1 MTCPDHIDNTQVD
14 PDGNSSLGRRQM
26 SKYTRLIAALSLAFA
41 AAACGDNGSDDTLA
55 MDTTLNRDLELANV
69 DTGAQPSLTDAPMEA
84 EPSPAAPAPR
94 TTTTQPRTTTR
105 TPARTTTPRPTTT
118 TTTQPRTTPS
128 GNTATTGTG
137 TAEREMGT
145 IAAGSTVSLSSST
158 RVCTNTHKVGDRFTA
173 TVRQSVTGSNG
184 AVIPAGA
191 TATVEITS
199 LRRSNNV
206 NDPIVVGVAIRSV
219 SFGGRTY
226 AVSGTTS
233 SAQVDRV
240 RSSTTRDDVKKVA
253 TGAAIGA
260 IAGQILGR
268 DTRGTVTGAA
278 AGAAVGA
285 GAAVATANYEGC
297 IPTGGAIT
305 VSLNNSVQ
313 VHT

>member
-1 MTCPDHIDNTQVD
+1 M
-14 PDGNSSLGRRQM
+14 L
-26 SKYTRLIAALSLAFA
+26 KYTRLFAALSLIFVV
-41 AAACGDNGSDDTLA
+41 AACGDDGRDDTLA
-55 MDTTLNRDLELANV
+55 TDTTLNRDLELANV
-69 DTGAQPSLTDAPMEA
+69 DTGVQPALTDVPSAA
-84 EPSPAAPAPR
+84 EPAPAAPAPR
-94 TTTTQPRTTTR
+94 TTTPQPRTTTR
-105 TPARTTTPRPTTT
+105 TTPRPTTT
-118 TTTQPRTTPS
+118 STAPRTTPS

-137 TAEREMGT
+137 TAERAMGT

-199 LRRSNNV
+199 LRRSDNV
-206 NDPIVVGVAIRSV
+206 NDPIVVGVAIRSI

>member
-1 MTCPDHIDNTQVD
+1 
-14 PDGNSSLGRRQM
+14 
-26 SKYTRLIAALSLAFA
+26 
-41 AAACGDNGSDDTLA
+41 
-55 MDTTLNRDLELANV
+55 
-69 DTGAQPSLTDAPMEA
+69 
-84 EPSPAAPAPR
+84 
-94 TTTTQPRTTTR
+94 
-105 TPARTTTPRPTTT
+105 
-118 TTTQPRTTPS
+118 
-128 GNTATTGTG
+128 
-137 TAEREMGT
+137 MGT

-173 TVRQSVTGSNG
+173 TVRNSVTGSNG

-199 LRRSNNV
+199 LRRSNNA

-268 DTRGTVTGAA
+268 DTRATVTGAA

-297 IPTGGAIT
+297 IPTGGNIT
-305 VSLNNSVQ
+305 VSLDNSVQ

>member
-1 MTCPDHIDNTQVD
+1 
-14 PDGNSSLGRRQM
+14 M
-26 SKYTRLIAALSLAFA
+26 SKYTRLFAALFLTSAI
-41 AAACGDNGSDDTLA
+41 AACGDKDRGDTLA
-55 MDTTLNRDLELANV
+55 TDTTLNRDLELANV
-69 DTGAQPSLTDAPMEA
+69 DTGVQPSLTDVPAAA
-84 EPSPAAPAPR
+84 EPAPVAAAPV
-94 TTTTQPRTTTR
+94 TTP
-105 TPARTTTPRPTTT
+105 RTTTPRTTAPRTTAPTTT
-118 TTTQPRTTPS
+118 STAPRTTSS
-128 GNTATTGTG
+128 GNVATRGTG
-137 TAEREMGT
+137 TAERSMGT

-173 TVRQSVTGSNG
+173 TVRNSVTGSNG

-199 LRRSNNV
+199 LRRSNNAS
-206 NDPIVVGVAIRSV
+206 DPIVVGVAIRSV

-305 VSLNNSVQ
+305 VSLNNSVE

>member
-1 MTCPDHIDNTQVD
+1 M
-14 PDGNSSLGRRQM
+14 L
-26 SKYTRLIAALSLAFA
+26 KYTRLFAALCVAMA
-41 AAACGDNGSDDTLA
+41 VAACGDDRKDDTLA

-69 DTGAQPSLTDAPMEA
+69 DTGAQPSLTDVPAQA
-84 EPSPAAPAPR
+84 EPAPAAPAPAPQA
-94 TTTTQPRTTTR
+94 TATQPRTTSR
-105 TPARTTTPRPTTT
+105 TAARTTTPRPTAPTRT

-128 GNTATTGTG
+128 GNTATAGTG
-137 TAEREMGT
+137 TAERAMGT

-199 LRRSNNV
+199 LRRSNNA
-206 NDPIVVGVAIRSV
+206 NDPIVVGVAIRSI

>member
-1 MTCPDHIDNTQVD
+1 M
-14 PDGNSSLGRRQM
+14 L
-26 SKYTRLIAALSLAFA
+26 KYIRLFAALSLTFTV
-41 AAACGDNGSDDTLA
+41 AAACGDDNKGDTLA
-55 MDTTLNRDLELANV
+55 TDTTLNRDLELANV
-69 DTGAQPSLTDAPMEA
+69 DTGAQPSLTDVPASA
-84 EPSPAAPAPR
+84 EPAPAMDAPVAAPR
-94 TTTTQPRTTTR
+94 TVTPTRTTPR
-105 TPARTTTPRPTTT
+105 QPSRTTAAPRPTTT
-118 TTTQPRTTPS
+118 SSAPRTTSSAPRTTSS
-128 GNTATTGTG
+128 GNTSTSGTG
-137 TAEREMGT
+137 SAEGAMGT
-145 IAAGSTVSLSSST
+145 IASGTAVSLSSST

-173 TVRQSVTGSNG
+173 TVRQSITGSNG

-191 TATVEITS
+191 TATVEVTS

-206 NDPIVVGVAIRSV
+206 NDPIVVGVAIRSI

-233 SAQVDRV
+233 DAQVDRV
-240 RSSTTRDDVKKVA
+240 RSSTTGKDVRKVA

-268 DTRGTVTGAA
+268 DTRATVTGAA

-305 VSLNNSVQ
+305 ISLNDSVQ

>member
-1 MTCPDHIDNTQVD
+1 
-14 PDGNSSLGRRQM
+14 M
-26 SKYTRLIAALSLAFA
+26 SKCTRLIAALSLAFA
-41 AAACGDNGSDDTLA
+41 AAACGDDRSGDTLA

-69 DTGAQPSLTDAPMEA
+69 DTGAQPSLTDVPAEA
-84 EPSPAAPAPR
+84 EPAPR
-94 TTTTQPRTTTR
+94 TTATQPRTTSR
-105 TPARTTTPRPTTT
+105 TPARTTPRPTTAA
-118 TTTQPRTTPS
+118 TQPRTTS

-199 LRRSNNV
+199 LRRSDNV
-206 NDPIVVGVAIRSV
+206 NDPIVVGVAIRSI

-297 IPTGGAIT
+297 IPTGGAIA
-305 VSLNNSVQ
+305 VSLDNSVQ

>member
-1 MTCPDHIDNTQVD
+1 
-14 PDGNSSLGRRQM
+14 M
-26 SKYTRLIAALSLAFA
+26 SKYIRLFAALSLAFA
-41 AAACGDNGSDDTLA
+41 AAACGDSKDDTLA
-55 MDTTLNRDLELANV
+55 LDTTLNRDLELANV
-69 DTGAQPSLTDAPMEA
+69 DTGAQPSLTDVPADV
-84 EPSPAAPAPR
+84 EPAPAAPAPR
-94 TTTTQPRTTTR
+94 TATTQPRTTTR
-105 TPARTTTPRPTTT
+105 TPARATTPRPTTT
-118 TTTQPRTTPS
+118 TTQPRTTSS
-128 GNTATTGTG
+128 GNTAAAGTG

-158 RVCTNTHKVGDRFTA
+158 RICTNTHRVGDRFTA

-199 LRRSNNV
+199 LRRSNNA
-206 NDPIVVGVAIRSV
+206 NDPIVVGVAIRSI

>member
-1 MTCPDHIDNTQVD
+1 M
-14 PDGNSSLGRRQM
+14 L
-26 SKYTRLIAALSLAFA
+26 KYTRLFATLCLAVAAV
-41 AAACGDNGSDDTLA
+41 ACGDDDNAGDTLA
-55 MDTTLNRDLELANV
+55 TDTTLNRDLELANV
-69 DTGAQPSLTDAPMEA
+69 DTGAQPALTDVPAASEA
-84 EPSPAAPAPR
+84 EPVAAAPATPAPR
-94 TTTTQPRTTTR
+94 TTTRARTTTR
-105 TPARTTTPRPTTT
+105 TPTRTTTAPRPTPESTA
-118 TTTQPRTTPS
+118 PRTTPS
-128 GNTATTGTG
+128 GNTSTAGTG
-137 TAEREMGT
+137 AAERSMGT

-191 TATVEITS
+191 TATVEVTS
-199 LRRSNNV
+199 LRRSENANS
-206 NDPIVVGVAIRSV
+206 PIVVGVAIRSI

-226 AVSGTTS
+226 AVSGNTS

-268 DTRGTVTGAA
+268 DTRATVTGAA

-285 GAAVATANYEGC
+285 GAAVATGNYEGC

-305 VSLNNSVQ
+305 VSLNDSVE

>member
-1 MTCPDHIDNTQVD
+1 M
-14 PDGNSSLGRRQM
+14 L
-26 SKYTRLIAALSLAFA
+26 KYTRLFAALSLALVV
-41 AAACGDNGSDDTLA
+41 AACGDDRSDDTLA
-55 MDTTLNRDLELANV
+55 LDTTLNRDLELANV
-69 DTGAQPSLTDAPMEA
+69 DTGAQPSLTDVPAAA
-84 EPSPAAPAPR
+84 EPTPAAPAPR

-105 TPARTTTPRPTTT
+105 TPARTTTPRQTTT
-118 TTTQPRTTPS
+118 STQPRTTPS
-128 GNTATTGTG
+128 GNTATAGTG

-191 TATVEITS
+191 TATVEITT
-199 LRRSNNV
+199 LRRSDNA
-206 NDPIVVGVAIRSV
+206 NDPIVVGVAIRSI

-268 DTRGTVTGAA
+268 DTRATVTGAA

-305 VSLNNSVQ
+305 VSLSNSVQ

>member
-1 MTCPDHIDNTQVD
+1 M
-14 PDGNSSLGRRQM
+14 L
-26 SKYTRLIAALSLAFA
+26 KYTRLFAALSLTFA
-41 AAACGDNGSDDTLA
+41 IAACGDDRKGDTLA
-55 MDTTLNRDLELANV
+55 TDTTLNRDLELANV
-69 DTGAQPSLTDAPMEA
+69 DTGVQPALTDVPSAA

-94 TTTTQPRTTTR
+94 TTTQPRTTTR
-105 TPARTTTPRPTTT
+105 APARTTPRSTTT
-118 TTTQPRTTPS
+118 GTAPRTTTS
-128 GNTATTGTG
+128 GNVSTPGTG
-137 TAEREMGT
+137 TAERSMGT

-173 TVRQSVTGSNG
+173 TVRNSVTGSNG

-206 NDPIVVGVAIRSV
+206 NDPIVVGVAIRSI

-268 DTRGTVTGAA
+268 DTRATVTGAA

-285 GAAVATANYEGC
+285 GAAVATANFEGC

-305 VSLNNSVQ
+305 VSLNNSVE

>member
-1 MTCPDHIDNTQVD
+1 
-14 PDGNSSLGRRQM
+14 M
-26 SKYTRLIAALSLAFA
+26 SKYTRLFAALSLAFA
-41 AAACGDNGSDDTLA
+41 AAACGDDKRDDTLA
-55 MDTTLNRDLELANV
+55 LDTTLNRDLELANV
-69 DTGAQPSLTDAPMEA
+69 DTGAQPSLTDVPA
-84 EPSPAAPAPR
+84 EVEPAATAPAPR
-94 TTTTQPRTTTR
+94 ATTTQPRTTTR
-105 TPARTTTPRPTTT
+105 PPARTTTTRPTTT
-118 TTTQPRTTPS
+118 STQPRTTPS

-137 TAEREMGT
+137 RAEREMGT

-206 NDPIVVGVAIRSV
+206 NDPIVVGVAIRSI

-297 IPTGGAIT
+297 IPTGGGIT
-305 VSLNNSVQ
+305 VSLNNSVE

>member
-1 MTCPDHIDNTQVD
+1 M
-14 PDGNSSLGRRQM
+14 L
-26 SKYTRLIAALSLAFA
+26 KYTRLVAALSLTFA
-41 AAACGDNGSDDTLA
+41 IAACGDDDNRGDALA
-55 MDTTLNRDLELANV
+55 TDTTLNRDLELANV
-69 DTGAQPSLTDAPMEA
+69 DTGAQPSLTDVPAGA
-84 EPSPAAPAPR
+84 EPAPVAAAPATTPR
-94 TTTTQPRTTTR
+94 AATQPRSTAR
-105 TPARTTTPRPTTT
+105 TPARTTTASRPAGTSSE
-118 TTTQPRTTPS
+118 PRTTTS
-128 GNTATTGTG
+128 GNVSAPGTG
-137 TAEREMGT
+137 TAERSMGT

-191 TATVEITS
+191 TATVEVTS
-199 LRRSNNV
+199 LRRSDNV
-206 NDPIVVGVAIRSV
+206 NDPIVVGVAIRSI

-268 DTRGTVTGAA
+268 DTRATVTGAA

-285 GAAVATANYEGC
+285 GAAAATGNYEGC
-297 IPTGGAIT
+297 IPTGGAIA
-305 VSLNNSVQ
+305 VSLSNSVQ

>member
-1 MTCPDHIDNTQVD
+1 M
-14 PDGNSSLGRRQM
+14 L
-26 SKYTRLIAALSLAFA
+26 KYTRLFAALSLTLAL
-41 AAACGDNGSDDTLA
+41 AACGDSDRGDTLA
-55 MDTTLNRDLELANV
+55 TDTTLNRDLELANV
-69 DTGAQPSLTDAPMEA
+69 DTTAQPSLTDVPAA
-84 EPSPAAPAPR
+84 EEPAPAAPVPATRTAAPARATATRPPARTTAAPRPTTTSTAPR
-94 TTTTQPRTTTR
+94 TTT
-105 TPARTTTPRPTTT
+105 
-118 TTTQPRTTPS
+118 S
-128 GNTATTGTG
+128 GNVATSGTG
-137 TAEREMGT
+137 TAERSMGT
-145 IAAGSTVSLSSST
+145 IAAGSTVNLSSST
-158 RVCTNTHKVGDRFTA
+158 RVCTNTHRVGDRFTA
-173 TVRQSVTGSNG
+173 TVRNSVTGSNG

-199 LRRSNNV
+199 LRRSENANS
-206 NDPIVVGVAIRSV
+206 PIVVGVAIRSV

-268 DTRGTVTGAA
+268 DTRATVTGAA

-285 GAAVATANYEGC
+285 GAAVATGNYEGC
-297 IPTGGAIT
+297 IPTGGSIT
-305 VSLNNSVQ
+305 VSLDNSVQ

>member
-1 MTCPDHIDNTQVD
+1 
-14 PDGNSSLGRRQM
+14 M

-41 AAACGDNGSDDTLA
+41 AAACGDDGSGDTLA
-55 MDTTLNRDLELANV
+55 VDTTLNRDLELANV
-69 DTGAQPSLTDAPMEA
+69 DTGAQPSLTDVPADA
-84 EPSPAAPAPR
+84 EPAPAAPAPR
-94 TTTTQPRTTTR
+94 TTATQPRTTTR
-105 TPARTTTPRPTTT
+105 TPARTTTPTTT
-118 TTTQPRTTPS
+118 STQPRTTPS

-158 RVCTNTHKVGDRFTA
+158 RVCTNTHRVGDRFTA

-199 LRRSNNV
+199 LRRSDNV

>member
-1 MTCPDHIDNTQVD
+1 M
-14 PDGNSSLGRRQM
+14 L
-26 SKYTRLIAALSLAFA
+26 KYTRLFAALSLTLVV
-41 AAACGDNGSDDTLA
+41 AACGDKSGDTLA
-55 MDTTLNRDLELANV
+55 TDTTLNRDLELANV
-69 DTGAQPSLTDAPMEA
+69 DTGLQPSLTDVPAAA
-84 EPSPAAPAPR
+84 EPAPVGTAPAARA
-94 TTTTQPRTTTR
+94 T
-105 TPARTTTPRPTTT
+105 TPARTTTAPRPTTT
-118 TTTQPRTTPS
+118 STAPRTTTS
-128 GNTATTGTG
+128 GNTSTAGSG

-145 IAAGSTVSLSSST
+145 IASGSTVSLSSST

-191 TATVEITS
+191 TATVEVTS
-199 LRRSNNV
+199 LRRSDNV
-206 NDPIVVGVAIRSV
+206 NDPIVVGVAIRSI

-240 RSSTTRDDVKKVA
+240 RSSTTRDDVRKVA

-268 DTRGTVTGAA
+268 DTRATVTGAA

-285 GAAVATANYEGC
+285 GAAVATGNYEGC

-305 VSLNNSVQ
+305 VSLSNSVQ

>member
-1 MTCPDHIDNTQVD
+1 M
-14 PDGNSSLGRRQM
+14 L
-26 SKYTRLIAALSLAFA
+26 KYTRLFAALSLTLV
-41 AAACGDNGSDDTLA
+41 AAACGDEKRGDTLA

-69 DTGAQPSLTDAPMEA
+69 DTGAQPSLTDVPAEA
-84 EPSPAAPAPR
+84 EPVPAAPAPEPR
-94 TTTTQPRTTTR
+94 TTATQPRTTTR
-105 TPARTTTPRPTTT
+105 TPVRTTTPRSTTPAPRPTT
-118 TTTQPRTTPS
+118 RTTPS
-128 GNTATTGTG
+128 GNTATAGTG

-199 LRRSNNV
+199 LRRSDNA
-206 NDPIVVGVAIRSV
+206 NDPIVVGVAIRSI

-297 IPTGGAIT
+297 IPTGGSIT

>member
-1 MTCPDHIDNTQVD
+1 M
-14 PDGNSSLGRRQM
+14 L
-26 SKYTRLIAALSLAFA
+26 KYIRLFAALSLTFA
-41 AAACGDNGSDDTLA
+41 VAAACGDDNKGDTLA
-55 MDTTLNRDLELANV
+55 TDTTLNRDLELANV
-69 DTGAQPSLTDAPMEA
+69 DTGAQPALTDVPASA
-84 EPSPAAPAPR
+84 EPAPAVDAPVAAPR
-94 TTTTQPRTTTR
+94 TVTPTRTTPRQPTR
-105 TPARTTTPRPTTT
+105 TTAAPRPTTT
-118 TTTQPRTTPS
+118 SSAPRTTSS
-128 GNTATTGTG
+128 GNTSTSGTG
-137 TAEREMGT
+137 SAEGSMGT
-145 IAAGSTVSLSSST
+145 IASGTAVSLSSST

-173 TVRQSVTGSNG
+173 TVRQSITGSNG

-191 TATVEITS
+191 TATVEVTS

-206 NDPIVVGVAIRSV
+206 NDPIVVGVAIRSI

-233 SAQVDRV
+233 DAQVDRV
-240 RSSTTRDDVKKVA
+240 RSSTTGKDVRKVA

-268 DTRGTVTGAA
+268 DTRATVTGAA

-305 VSLNNSVQ
+305 ISLNNSVQ

>member
-1 MTCPDHIDNTQVD
+1 M
-14 PDGNSSLGRRQM
+14 
-26 SKYTRLIAALSLAFA
+26 KYTRLFAALSLTFVV
-41 AAACGDNGSDDTLA
+41 AACGDDSRDDTLA
-55 MDTTLNRDLELANV
+55 TDTTLNRDLELANV
-69 DTGAQPSLTDAPMEA
+69 DTGVQPALTDVPSAA
-84 EPSPAAPAPR
+84 EPAPAAPAPR

-105 TPARTTTPRPTTT
+105 TTPRPTTT
-118 TTTQPRTTPS
+118 STAPRTTSS
-128 GNTATTGTG
+128 GNVSTAGTG
-137 TAEREMGT
+137 TAERSMGT

-199 LRRSNNV
+199 LHRSDNV
-206 NDPIVVGVAIRSV
+206 NDPIVVGVAIRSI

>member
-1 MTCPDHIDNTQVD
+1 M
-14 PDGNSSLGRRQM
+14 L
-26 SKYTRLIAALSLAFA
+26 KYTRLFAALSLTLVV
-41 AAACGDNGSDDTLA
+41 AACGDDKKGDTLA
-55 MDTTLNRDLELANV
+55 TDTTLNRDLELANV
-69 DTGAQPSLTDAPMEA
+69 DTGVQPSLTDVPAAA
-84 EPSPAAPAPR
+84 EPATTPVRTAPARTTTAPRPTTTSSAPR
-94 TTTTQPRTTTR
+94 TTT
-105 TPARTTTPRPTTT
+105 
-118 TTTQPRTTPS
+118 S
-128 GNTATTGTG
+128 GNTSTAGSG
-137 TAEREMGT
+137 TAERQMGT
-145 IAAGSTVSLSSST
+145 IASGSTVSLSSST

-191 TATVEITS
+191 TATVEVTS
-199 LRRSNNV
+199 LRRSDNV
-206 NDPIVVGVAIRSV
+206 NDPIVVGVAIRSI

-240 RSSTTRDDVKKVA
+240 RSSTTRDDVRKVA

-268 DTRGTVTGAA
+268 DTRATVTGAA

-285 GAAVATANYEGC
+285 GAAAATGNYEGC

-305 VSLNNSVQ
+305 VLLSNSVQ

>member
-1 MTCPDHIDNTQVD
+1 M
-14 PDGNSSLGRRQM
+14 L
-26 SKYTRLIAALSLAFA
+26 KYTRLIAALSLAFA
-41 AAACGDNGSDDTLA
+41 AAACGDDAGSGDTLA
-55 MDTTLNRDLELANV
+55 MDTTLNRDLQLANV
-69 DTGAQPSLTDAPMEA
+69 DTGAQPSLTDVPAEA
-84 EPSPAAPAPR
+84 EPAPAAPAPAPR

-105 TPARTTTPRPTTT
+105 TPARTTPRPAPATSE
-118 TTTQPRTTPS
+118 PRTTPS

-199 LRRSNNV
+199 LRRSENA

>member
-1 MTCPDHIDNTQVD
+1 M
-14 PDGNSSLGRRQM
+14 L
-26 SKYTRLIAALSLAFA
+26 KYTRLFAALSLTLVV
-41 AAACGDNGSDDTLA
+41 AACGDKSGDTLA
-55 MDTTLNRDLELANV
+55 TDTTLNRDLELANV
-69 DTGAQPSLTDAPMEA
+69 DTGLQPSLTDVPAAA
-84 EPSPAAPAPR
+84 EPAPVAAAPAAR
-94 TTTTQPRTTTR
+94 AT
-105 TPARTTTPRPTTT
+105 TPARTTTAPRPTTT
-118 TTTQPRTTPS
+118 STAPRTTTS
-128 GNTATTGTG
+128 GNTSTAGSG

-145 IAAGSTVSLSSST
+145 IASGSTVSLSSST

-191 TATVEITS
+191 TATVEVTS
-199 LRRSNNV
+199 LRRSDNV
-206 NDPIVVGVAIRSV
+206 NDPIVVGVAIRSI

-240 RSSTTRDDVKKVA
+240 RSSTTRDDVRKVA

-268 DTRGTVTGAA
+268 DTRATVTGAA

-285 GAAVATANYEGC
+285 GAAVATGNYEGC

-305 VSLNNSVQ
+305 VSLSNSVQ

>member
-1 MTCPDHIDNTQVD
+1 
-14 PDGNSSLGRRQM
+14 M
-26 SKYTRLIAALSLAFA
+26 SKYTRLFAALFLTSAI
-41 AAACGDNGSDDTLA
+41 AACGDNDRGDTLA
-55 MDTTLNRDLELANV
+55 TDTTLNRDLELANV
-69 DTGAQPSLTDAPMEA
+69 DTGAQPSLTDVPAAA
-84 EPSPAAPAPR
+84 EPAPAAAAPATTPRATTPTRTAPR
-94 TTTTQPRTTTR
+94 TTTTR
-105 TPARTTTPRPTTT
+105 AAPRPTTT
-118 TTTQPRTTPS
+118 STAPTTTSS
-128 GNTATTGTG
+128 GNVATRGTG
-137 TAEREMGT
+137 TAERSMGT

-173 TVRQSVTGSNG
+173 TVRNSVTGSNG

-199 LRRSNNV
+199 LRRSNNA

-226 AVSGTTS
+226 AVSGTTTT
-233 SAQVDRV
+233 AQVDRV

-297 IPTGGAIT
+297 IPTGGNIT
-305 VSLNNSVQ
+305 VSLNNSVE

>member
-1 MTCPDHIDNTQVD
+1 
-14 PDGNSSLGRRQM
+14 M
-26 SKYTRLIAALSLAFA
+26 SKYTRLFAALFLTSVI
-41 AAACGDNGSDDTLA
+41 AACGDNDRGDTLA
-55 MDTTLNRDLELANV
+55 TDTTLNRDLELANV
-69 DTGAQPSLTDAPMEA
+69 DTGAQPSLTDVPAAA
-84 EPSPAAPAPR
+84 EPAPAEPAPATTPRATTPTR
-94 TTTTQPRTTTR
+94 TTPRTTTR
-105 TPARTTTPRPTTT
+105 PAPQPTTT
-118 TTTQPRTTPS
+118 STAPRTTSS
-128 GNTATTGTG
+128 GNVATRGTG
-137 TAEREMGT
+137 TAERSMGT

-173 TVRQSVTGSNG
+173 TVRNSVTGTNG

-199 LRRSNNV
+199 LRRSNNA

-226 AVSGTTS
+226 AVSGTTTT
-233 SAQVDRV
+233 AQVDRV

-268 DTRGTVTGAA
+268 DTRATVTGAA

-285 GAAVATANYEGC
+285 GAAVATGNYEGC
-297 IPTGGAIT
+297 IPTGGNIS
-305 VSLNNSVQ
+305 VSLDNSVQ

>member
-1 MTCPDHIDNTQVD
+1 M
-14 PDGNSSLGRRQM
+14 L
-26 SKYTRLIAALSLAFA
+26 KYTRLFAALSLTFVV
-41 AAACGDNGSDDTLA
+41 AACGDRGRDDTLA
-55 MDTTLNRDLELANV
+55 TDTTLNRDLELANV
-69 DTGAQPSLTDAPMEA
+69 DTGVQPALTDVPSAA
-84 EPSPAAPAPR
+84 EPAPAAPAPR

-105 TPARTTTPRPTTT
+105 TPARTTPRPTTT
-118 TTTQPRTTPS
+118 STAPRTTAS
-128 GNTATTGTG
+128 GNTATRGTG

-206 NDPIVVGVAIRSV
+206 NDPIVVGVAIRSI

>member
-1 MTCPDHIDNTQVD
+1 M
-14 PDGNSSLGRRQM
+14 L
-26 SKYTRLIAALSLAFA
+26 KYTRLFAALSLTLVV
-41 AAACGDNGSDDTLA
+41 AACGDDKKGDTLA
-55 MDTTLNRDLELANV
+55 TDTTLNRDLELANV
-69 DTGAQPSLTDAPMEA
+69 DTGVQPSLTDVPAAA
-84 EPSPAAPAPR
+84 EPAPVAAAPAPR
-94 TTTTQPRTTTR
+94 ATTPVRTA
-105 TPARTTTPRPTTT
+105 PARTTTAPRPTTT
-118 TTTQPRTTPS
+118 SSAPRTTTS
-128 GNTATTGTG
+128 GNTSTAGSG
-137 TAEREMGT
+137 TAERQMGT
-145 IAAGSTVSLSSST
+145 IASGSTVSLSSST

-191 TATVEITS
+191 TATVEVTS
-199 LRRSNNV
+199 LHRSDNV
-206 NDPIVVGVAIRSV
+206 NDPIVVGVAIRSI

-240 RSSTTRDDVKKVA
+240 RSSTTRDDVRKVA

-268 DTRGTVTGAA
+268 DTRATVTGAA

-285 GAAVATANYEGC
+285 GAAAATGNYEGC

-305 VSLNNSVQ
+305 VSLSNSVQ

>member
-1 MTCPDHIDNTQVD
+1 
-14 PDGNSSLGRRQM
+14 M
-26 SKYTRLIAALSLAFA
+26 SKYTRLITALSLAFA
-41 AAACGDNGSDDTLA
+41 AAACGDDRSGDTLA

-69 DTGAQPSLTDAPMEA
+69 DTGAQPSLTDVPADA
-84 EPSPAAPAPR
+84 ESDPAATAPR
-94 TTTTQPRTTTR
+94 TATTQPRTTTR
-105 TPARTTTPRPTTT
+105 TPARTTPRPTT

-191 TATVEITS
+191 TATVEITA
-199 LRRSNNV
+199 LRRSDNV
-206 NDPIVVGVAIRSV
+206 NDPIVVGVAIRSI

-297 IPTGGAIT
+297 IPTGGAIA
-305 VSLNNSVQ
+305 VSLDNSVQ

>member
-1 MTCPDHIDNTQVD
+1 M
-14 PDGNSSLGRRQM
+14 L
-26 SKYTRLIAALSLAFA
+26 KYIRLFAALSLTFA
-41 AAACGDNGSDDTLA
+41 VAAACGDDNKGDTLA
-55 MDTTLNRDLELANV
+55 TDTTLNRDLELANV
-69 DTGAQPSLTDAPMEA
+69 DTAAQPSLTDVPASA
-84 EPSPAAPAPR
+84 EPAPGMDAPVTSPVAAPR
-94 TTTTQPRTTTR
+94 TVTPTRTTPRQPTR
-105 TPARTTTPRPTTT
+105 TTAAPRPTTT
-118 TTTQPRTTPS
+118 SSAPRTTSS
-128 GNTATTGTG
+128 GNTSTSGTG
-137 TAEREMGT
+137 SAEGAMGT
-145 IAAGSTVSLSSST
+145 IASGTAVSLSSST

-173 TVRQSVTGSNG
+173 TVRQSITGSNG

-191 TATVEITS
+191 TATVEVTS

-206 NDPIVVGVAIRSV
+206 NDPIVVGVAIRSI

-233 SAQVDRV
+233 DAQVDRV
-240 RSSTTRDDVKKVA
+240 RSSTTGQDARKVA

-268 DTRGTVTGAA
+268 DTRATVTGAA

-305 VSLNNSVQ
+305 ISLNNSVQ

>member
-1 MTCPDHIDNTQVD
+1 M
-14 PDGNSSLGRRQM
+14 L
-26 SKYTRLIAALSLAFA
+26 KYTRLFA
-41 AAACGDNGSDDTLA
+41 AISLTFLVAACGDDKSADTLA
-55 MDTTLNRDLELANV
+55 LDTTLNRDLELANV
-69 DTGAQPSLTDAPMEA
+69 DTGAQPSLTDVPADA
-84 EPSPAAPAPR
+84 EPVPAAPAPAPR
-94 TTTTQPRTTTR
+94 ATTTQPRTTTSRTPARTTTSRPTTTAPTTTTQPRTTT
-105 TPARTTTPRPTTT
+105 
-118 TTTQPRTTPS
+118 S
-128 GNTATTGTG
+128 GNTSTSGTG

-158 RVCTNTHKVGDRFTA
+158 RVCTNTHRVGDRFTA

-206 NDPIVVGVAIRSV
+206 NDPIVVGVAIRSI

-297 IPTGGAIT
+297 IPTGGAIA